1 MSRPRPKAQRSESL
15 HQQVARH
22 IRNDIEAGRLRDGQS
37 LPSTRELAEEWQVSP
52 FTITEAM
59 DVLIREGLVVS
70 KPRAGR
76 VVHAPHVTE
85 AARPKASATQVVF
98 VGGFAGSG
106 KTELGRV
113 LARETGWAMLDKDTT
128 TRSVVEVALEMQG
141 LSPNDRESDV
151 YVDKIRPRE
160 YEALIATMT
169 ENVQCGN
176 SVIVT
181 APFIREFSDP
191 AWVSRIQATC
201 KDLGAVPSFVWV
213 YCDASTMHTYVRHRG
228 AARDAAK
235 LANWDTYV
243 AGIDLELRP
252 PVPHVVIDNSASSR
266 PLQDQARDLVST
278 ILNEDAPK

>member
-15 HQQVARH
+15 HRQVARN

-37 LPSTRELAEEWQVSP
+37 LPSTRELAAEWQVSP

-85 AARPKASATQVVF
+85 APRPKVSVTQVVF

-113 LARETGWAMLDKDTT
+113 LARETGWSILDKDTT
-128 TRSVVEVALEMQG
+128 TRSVVEVALELQG

-151 YVDKIRPRE
+151 YVNKIRPRE
-160 YEALIATMT
+160 YEALIGTMT

-176 SVIVT
+176 SAIVT
-181 APFIREFSDP
+181 APFIREFSDA

-201 KDLGAVPSFVWV
+201 KDLGATPHFVWV

-228 AARDAAK
+228 AARDATK
-235 LANWDTYV
+235 LANWETYIS
-243 AGIDLELRP
+243 GIDLELRP
-252 PVPHVVIDNSASSR
+252 PVPHIVIDNSASSK
-266 PLQDQARDLVST
+266 PLQDQARNLLAT
-278 ILNEDAPK
+278 ILNEDVDK